1 MRLLFPFAIMLGLV
15 PFSMPAMAEQSAR
28 ELMDKSHDRLA
39 SESTIKRVD
48 TIEQSMAYLGDAGRT
63 EQTPQTN
70 VVTIEIDR
78 PKHLAR
84 QVTTIAG
91 EDLIMLKQGE
101 KTAMKLG
108 RGPWEV
114 PTPRHEF
121 MAKNVGNFDL
131 CETLCPET
139 KENAPV
145 WILVGTEVLDDHE
158 AYVIESE
165 GNTAATLAEQRMAKG
180 ITKLPLGGPAQLPT
194 IHVLEYSARHWIN
207 KSDFRHL
214 KAVQKSKTQMS
225 VALPDGRTQLIEQSL
240 TATSVYIYGDVSIEV
255 PDGAERILSAG
266 H

>member
-91 EDLIMLKQGE
+91 EELIMLKEGE

-108 RGPWEV
+108 RGPWEI
-114 PTPRHEF
+114 PAARFEF
-121 MAKNVGNFDL
+121 IAKNVGNLDI
-131 CETLCPET
+131 CETECPVT

-145 WILVGTEVLDDHE
+145 LILVGTEVLNDHE
-158 AYVIESE
+158 AYVIETE
-165 GNTAATLAEQRMAKG
+165 GNTAAAIAEERMSKG
-180 ITKLPLGGPAQLPT
+180 TTKHLGGWAQSPA
-194 IHVLEYSARHWIN
+194 IHVLEYSARHWIS
-207 KSDFRHL
+207 KSDYRPL
-214 KAVQKSKTQMS
+214 KAVQKSIAQMS

-255 PDGAERILSAG
+255 PEGAERILSAG